1 MTAKFCHAGAATTCL
16 TRCLLRI
23 LAFSMILVLLS
34 VRLGSFGEELFVT
47 PVEDAIFDVAFV
59 SVDDNGPQTKPA
71 AIKYKGTLDCD
82 LPQGDISVPGPVSI
96 NVVLSPYV
104 PAWSPRDLVSDI
116 FIPPEVSV

>member
-1 MTAKFCHAGAATTCL
+1 MTARFCHAGGATNFL
-16 TRCLLRI
+16 TQCLLRV

-71 AIKYKGTLDCD
+71 AIKYKGALDCD
-82 LPQGDISVPGPVSI
+82 LPQGGISVPGPVLT
-96 NVVLSPYV
+96 NAVLSPYV
-104 PAWSPRDLVSDI
+104 PAWSPRDLVFDI